1 MTILLAFPSLSLVCV
16 LRRSRLLSLGFRDLR
31 YSTKIKNQQ
40 SSSSSA
46 SASTSSLT
54 FFLLVVDRDENL
66 LLLLPFSQLASHH
79 TCRYTFDSCFHLP
92 DHLPDQL
99 LVVLLLV
106 LLLRRDLTELRDDD
120 EVLLLR
126 KGLLRHRP
134 HM

>member
-1 MTILLAFPSLSLVCV
+1 M
-16 LRRSRLLSLGFRDLR
+16 
-31 YSTKIKNQQ
+31 
-40 SSSSSA
+40 
-46 SASTSSLT
+46 
-54 FFLLVVDRDENL
+54 NL

-79 TCRYTFDSCFHLP
+79 TCLYTLDSRFHLP

-99 LVVLLLV
+99 LLLLV

-120 EVLLLR
+120 EEALPLLLLR